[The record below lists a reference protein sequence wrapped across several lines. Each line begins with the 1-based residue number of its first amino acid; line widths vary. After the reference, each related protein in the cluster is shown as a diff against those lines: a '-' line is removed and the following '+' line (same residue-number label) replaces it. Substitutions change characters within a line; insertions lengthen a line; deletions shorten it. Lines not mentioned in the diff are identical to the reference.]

1 MPLDFRT
8 ADEEERFSMR
18 RFLRVFVIQAGVFLA
33 FLLIGYYGV
42 APLIYRWQSGEGIL
56 GSRASE
62 GRGNPGTTAIALPK
76 VEIYEKLPA
85 EVVAGTGL
93 TAGSQE
99 VAPFDYEAYQRARE
113 RKRKQAQP
121 VETVEEPSLPSDES
135 GEPLVIPEE
144 IPTETSPAPAE
155 PPSEPA
161 PEPTTPPPPEIPT
174 PSPPPQ
180 TPSETPTA
188 QTTRYRVQV
197 GVFSNRESANSLV
210 QDLVGNGFEAS
221 IVPVQR
227 EGRTLYRVQVLVT
240 RDRAKAEQTRQQLES
255 RGFSASIVPVE

>member
-42 APLIYRWQSGEGIL
+42 APLVYRWQSGELVL
-56 GSRASE
+56 GSHTKDAS
-62 GRGNPGTTAIALPK
+62 GNKGSTVVGLPK

-99 VAPFDYEAYQRARE
+99 VAPFDYEAYQQARE
-113 RKRKQAQP
+113 RKRKRDLLPPA
-121 VETVEEPSLPSDES
+121 VEEPSLPSDES
-135 GEPLVIPEE
+135 GEPLVIPDESTPE
-144 IPTETSPAPAE
+144 SAPAPPE
-155 PPSEPA
+155 PSSEPV
-161 PEPTTPPPPEIPT
+161 PEPTTPPPPETPT
-174 PSPPPQ
+174 PSVPPQ

-197 GVFSNRESANSLV
+197 GVFMNRESALSLV
-210 QDLVGNGFEAS
+210 RNLRANGFEAS

-227 EGRTLYRVQVLVT
+227 EGLPFYRVQVLVT
-240 RDRAKAEQTRQQLES
+240 RDRAKAEQMRQQLEN
-255 RGFSASIVPVE
+255 RGFPASIVLVE